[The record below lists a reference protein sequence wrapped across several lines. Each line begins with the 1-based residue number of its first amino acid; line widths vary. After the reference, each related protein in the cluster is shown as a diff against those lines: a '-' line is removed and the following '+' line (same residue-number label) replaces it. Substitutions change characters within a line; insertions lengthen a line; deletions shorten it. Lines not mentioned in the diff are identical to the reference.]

1 MHQLSL
7 LLISG
12 LLFQSASAQQSPP
25 AQNTANSVVA
35 PGSAA
40 PRPVL
45 SAQERGDIQMARKM
59 YREAIETYK
68 QGPESAAL
76 WNKIGIAYHQLTD
89 LNNAQKAYER
99 AVKMDPMFV
108 AAINNLGT
116 IYYSKKNYRRAIR
129 QYQRVLKLNPQ
140 SASTMANLG
149 SAYFARKQYE
159 QASDA
164 YQKALAL
171 DPEVFESR
179 GGTGTVVQD
188 RTVGDRPM
196 FFYYMAK
203 NYAKAGRNE
212 QALNYIRKAIE
223 EGFKERK
230 KFTEDP
236 EFSGLQKDPEF
247 QKLMTL
253 EPKVL

>member
-1 MHQLSL
+1 MVQLSL
-7 LLISG
+7 LLVSA
-12 LLFQSASAQQSPP
+12 LAFQATP
-25 AQNTANSVVA
+25 AQNAANNTTAPIEST
-35 PGSAA
+35 

-45 SAQERGDIQMARKM
+45 SVQERGDIQMARKM

-68 QGPESAAL
+68 QAPESAPL
-76 WNKIGIAYHQLTD
+76 WNKIGIAYHQLSEM
-89 LNNAQKAYER
+89 NSAQKAYER
-99 AVKMDPMFV
+99 AAKLDPKFT

-116 IYYSKKNYRRAIR
+116 VYYAKKNYRRAIR
-129 QYQRVLKLNPQ
+129 EYKRVLRLTPD
-140 SASTMANLG
+140 SASTLANLG

-159 QASDA
+159 LASDT
-164 YQKALAL
+164 YQQALAI
-171 DPEVFESR
+171 DPEIFESR
-179 GGTGTVVQD
+179 GGTGTVVHD
-188 RTVGDRPM
+188 RTVGDRPT

-212 QALNYIRKAIE
+212 QALNYIRKALE

-236 EFSGLQKDPEF
+236 EFAGLQKDPEF
-247 QKLMTL
+247 QKLMLL

>member
-1 MHQLSL
+1 MLQLSL

-12 LLFQSASAQQSPP
+12 LAFQTAPVQNAANNDP
-25 AQNTANSVVA
+25 APA
-35 PGSAA
+35 P

-45 SAQERGDIQMARKM
+45 SPQARGDIQMARKM

-68 QGPESAAL
+68 QAPESAVI
-76 WNKIGIAYHQLTD
+76 WNKIGIAYHQLSEI
-89 LNNAQKAYER
+89 NSAQKAYER
-99 AVKMDPMFV
+99 AAKLDPKYV

-116 IYYSKKNYRRAIR
+116 IYYSKKNYRRAIG
-129 QYQRVLKLNPQ
+129 QYNRVLRMSPD

-149 SAYFARKQYE
+149 SSYFARKQY
-159 QASDA
+159 QLASDT

-171 DPEVFESR
+171 DPEIFESR

-188 RTVGDRPM
+188 RTLGDRPM

-212 QALNYIRKAIE
+212 QALNYIRKALE

-236 EFSGLQKDPEF
+236 EFSQLQNDPEF
-247 QKLMTL
+247 QKLMAT
-253 EPKVL
+253 EPKAL

>member
-1 MHQLSL
+1 MLQLSL
-7 LLISG
+7 LLIAG
-12 LLFQSASAQQSPP
+12 LAFQTAPVQNAANNEP
-25 AQNTANSVVA
+25 A
-35 PGSAA
+35 AA

-45 SAQERGDIQMARKM
+45 STQERGDIQMARKM
-59 YREAIETYK
+59 YRDAIETYK
-68 QGPESAAL
+68 QAPESAVI
-76 WNKIGIAYHQLTD
+76 WNKIGIAYHQLSEI
-89 LNNAQKAYER
+89 NNAQKAYER
-99 AVKMDPMFV
+99 SAKLDPKFV

-116 IYYSKKNYRRAIR
+116 IYYSKKNYRRAIGE
-129 QYQRVLKLNPQ
+129 YKRVLRMSPD
-140 SASTMANLG
+140 SASTVANLG

-159 QASDA
+159 LASDS

-171 DPEVFESR
+171 DPEIFESR

-188 RTVGDRPM
+188 RTVGDRPT

-212 QALNYIRKAIE
+212 QALNYIRKALE

-230 KFTEDP
+230 KFTEEP
-236 EFSGLQKDPEF
+236 EFSQLQSDPEF

>member
-1 MHQLSL
+1 MLQLSL
-7 LLISG
+7 LLITG
-12 LLFQSASAQQSPP
+12 LAFQAAPV
-25 AQNTANSVVA
+25 QNAANTD
-35 PGSAA
+35 PSAA

-45 SAQERGDIQMARKM
+45 SVQERGDIQMARKM

-68 QGPESAAL
+68 QAPESAAL
-76 WNKIGIAYHQLTD
+76 WNKIGIAYHQLSEI
-89 LNNAQKAYER
+89 NSAQRAYER
-99 AVKMDPMFV
+99 AAKLDPKFV

-116 IYYSKKNYRRAIR
+116 IYYSKKNYRRAIGE
-129 QYQRVLKLNPQ
+129 YKRVLRMSPD

-149 SAYFARKQYE
+149 SAYFARKQY
-159 QASDA
+159 QLASDT

-171 DPEVFESR
+171 DPEIFESR

-188 RTVGDRPM
+188 RTVGDRPT

-212 QALNYIRKAIE
+212 QALNYIRKALE

-230 KFTEDP
+230 KFTEEP
-236 EFSGLQKDPEF
+236 EFSQLQSDPEF
-247 QKLMTL
+247 QKLMAT

>member
-1 MHQLSL
+1 MLQLSL

-12 LLFQSASAQQSPP
+12 LAFQATPAQQAAP
-25 AQNTANSVVA
+25 AQSVANTAPA
-35 PGSAA
+35 ATA

-45 SAQERGDIQMARKM
+45 SALERGDIQYARKM

-68 QGPESAAL
+68 QAPESAAV
-76 WNKIGIAYHQLTD
+76 WNKVGIAYHQLTE

-99 AVKMDPMFV
+99 AVKLDPKFT

-116 IYYSKKNYRRAIR
+116 IYYSKKNYRRAIG
-129 QYQRVLKLNPQ
+129 QYKRVLRLTPDA
-140 SASTMANLG
+140 ASTIANLG

-159 QASDA
+159 LASDA

-179 GGTGTVVQD
+179 GGAGTVVQD

-212 QALNYIRKAIE
+212 QALNYIRKALE

-230 KFTEDP
+230 KFTEEP
-236 EFSGLQKDPEF
+236 EFSQLQKDPEF
-247 QKLMTL
+247 QKLMAT